1 MLHYSYQEL
10 SLTSNSVD
18 YVPMHDFE
26 NLFDLYLADDL
37 LAIYSWKTGKPQTKE
52 DYKKIVDF
60 IFENQ
65 EKGDDIFM
73 RINEDKSTILKIWF
87 KKEKGFVKY
96 KTLRLN

>member
-1 MLHYSYQEL
+1 MLHYSYQEF
-10 SLTSNSVD
+10 SIVSNSVD
-18 YVPMHDFE
+18 YAPMHDFE

-65 EKGDDIFM
+65 EKADDIYM
-73 RINEDKSTILKIWF
+73 RICDDKSALLKIWF
-87 KKEKGFVKY
+87 KRGKGFAKY
-96 KTLRLN
+96 KILKLN